1 MARSNENGASAR
13 VLDID
18 VFYYLDKG
26 ITRYAKECRDDFF
39 YPNKVISD
47 VNDCL
52 NDAKYTLEAEL
63 SKASEK
69 RKDAYWALEV
79 AKNRCEYDEEGNS
92 YTPDYSAEERAYQA
106 AVYEEEM
113 VKQKI
118 EEVKELRKQYNQI
131 EAEYKKDQ
139 SIFKDFLDKD
149 LEDASQWMKE
159 EYKLM
164 KDYIWTGQQL
174 SF

>member
-1 MARSNENGASAR
+1 MALGNEDGATAR

-26 ITRYAKECRDDFF
+26 IMRYVKECRDSFF

-52 NDAKYTLEAEL
+52 NDAKLTLEVEL
-63 SKASEK
+63 DKASEK
-69 RKDAYWALEV
+69 RKDAYWALEA
-79 AKNRCEYDEEGNS
+79 AKDRCEYDEEGNC

-113 VKQKI
+113 VKRKI

-131 EAEYKKDQ
+131 EAEYKNNQ
-139 SIFKDFLDKD
+139 SIFNEYLDKD
-149 LEDASQWMKE
+149 LEDASHWMKE
-159 EYKLM
+159 EYELM
-164 KDYIWTGQQL
+164 KDYIWVGQQL
-174 SF
+174 K